1 MKAPELLTLAIAWLQ
16 DAYPGSII
24 VPELSVADRLDA

>member
-24 VPELSVADRLDA
+24 VPDLHDGVPY